1 MATPIE
7 SLTKI
12 MNPFAI
18 RLARTGRLSV
28 WGVVYHTGRKSG
40 RAFSTPIALA
50 ATPDQFFVP
59 LPWGTGTDWCR
70 NLMAAQGGAIR
81 YRGRDY
87 LVSDPQVVDADVAR
101 PAFPGPIRLILPFVG
116 IKRFLR
122 LRRGELAQHAA

>member
-1 MATPIE
+1 MGSFIKP
-7 SLTKI
+7 LTKV

-18 RLARTGRLSV
+18 RLAQTGLLSV
-28 WGVVYHTGRKSG
+28 WGVVHHTGRKSG

-50 ATPDQFFVP
+50 ATPDAFFVP

-70 NLMAAQGGAIR
+70 NLMAAHGGAIR

-87 LVSDPQVVDADVAR
+87 LVSDPQVVSADVAR
-101 PAFPGPIRLILPFVG
+101 SAFPGPIRLILPLVG

>member
-1 MATPIE
+1 MGSPIE
-7 SLTKI
+7 PLTKI

-18 RLARTGRLSV
+18 RLARTGVLSV
-28 WGVVYHTGRKSG
+28 WGVVHHTGRKSG

-50 ATPDQFFVP
+50 ATPDSFFVP

-70 NLMAAQGGAIR
+70 NLRAAGGGAIR

-87 LVSDPQVVDADVAR
+87 LVSDPEVVGVEVAR
-101 PAFPGPIRLILPFVG
+101 PAFPGPIRVILPAVG

-122 LRRGELAQHAA
+122 LRRGELTQHAA